1 MKVKDTFAQRER
13 ERLEREQEQ
22 TLAELNRLREY
33 LKHEVEVSAD
43 EGDPDIYEREKNL
56 ALVQSLESKLE
67 SINHALRLLE
77 IGTYGICEKCGERID
92 PARLEALP
100 DATLCLKCKTKV
112 ERLMK
117 RPREYSG

>member
-1 MKVKDTFAQRER
+1 MKAKDRLIRQEREKLEGER
-13 ERLEREQEQ
+13 ER
-22 TLAELNRLREY
+22 TLVELNRLREY
-33 LKHEVEVSAD
+33 LKYEVEVSVD

-56 ALVQSLESKLE
+56 ALAQSLESKLE
-67 SINHALRLLE
+67 SIDHALHLLDM
-77 IGTYGICEKCGERID
+77 GTYGICEKCGERID

-117 RPREYSG
+117 RATRI